1 MFADAMKYRS
11 LVSLVVVAAVVSGCN
26 RSAEGQLP
34 TPAMLSEALPTI
46 TEMPGTWNES
56 QRQVFE
62 TRSPE
67 NPSIDPSI
75 WCPAAQEVTKDLVDL
90 AGDSGADVEMQSGTT
105 SSVTRM
111 MRLQAWANDDVE
123 AYFKDA
129 REAVR
134 ICDGETVTDESGAIS
149 SYSVVEGKDIGD
161 ESITWLQT
169 ATPPADTQGE
179 KLESIGRTTIA
190 RFGSIVMVLQ
200 LGDVAMT
207 GEGEAMVEK
216 EWWSIV
222 ELAGKK
228 LDTLDSQVHD

>member
-1 MFADAMKYRS
+1 MRYAKRHTTLWGVV
-11 LVSLVVVAAVVSGCN
+11 LVALAVGGCAK
-26 RSAEGQLP
+26 SAEGEKP

-46 TEMPGTWNES
+46 TEMPGTWNET

-75 WCPAAQEVTKDLVDL
+75 WCPAAQEVTKNLVDF
-90 AGDSGADVEMQSGTT
+90 AGDSGADVEMESEGASG
-105 SSVTRM
+105 VVRL

-123 AYFKDA
+123 AYFRDA

-134 ICDGETVTDESGAIS
+134 ICDGETVTDESGVVS
-149 SYSVVEGKDIGD
+149 TYSVVEGKDIGD
-161 ESITWLQT
+161 ESISWLQT
-169 ATPPADTQGE
+169 TTPPVETQQD
-179 KLESIGRTTIA
+179 KRAFIGRTTIA
-190 RFGSIVMVLQ
+190 RFGSIMMVMQ
-200 LGDVAMT
+200 FGDVAMT
-207 GEGEAMVEK
+207 GEGEAMAEQ

-228 LDTLDSQVHD
+228 LDTLDSQVRD

>member
-1 MFADAMKYRS
+1 MRYAKRHTTLWGVV
-11 LVSLVVVAAVVSGCN
+11 LVALAVGGCTK
-26 RSAEGQLP
+26 SAEGEKP

-46 TEMPGTWNES
+46 TEMPGTWNET

-75 WCPAAQEVTKDLVDL
+75 WCPAAQEVTKNLVDF
-90 AGDSGADVEMQSGTT
+90 AGDSGADVEMESEGASG
-105 SSVTRM
+105 VVRL

-123 AYFKDA
+123 AYFRDA

-134 ICDGETVTDESGAIS
+134 ICDGETVTDESGVVS
-149 SYSVVEGKDIGD
+149 TYSVVEGKDIGD
-161 ESITWLQT
+161 ESISWLQT
-169 ATPPADTQGE
+169 TTPPVETQQD
-179 KLESIGRTTIA
+179 KRAFIGRTTIA
-190 RFGSIVMVLQ
+190 RFGSIMMVMQ
-200 LGDVAMT
+200 FGDVAMT
-207 GEGEAMVEK
+207 GEGEAMAEQ

-228 LDTLDSQVHD
+228 LDTLDSQVRD